1 MIIPKKYQKPGRQ
14 KKKSRVVSGAVMEEG
29 RSKGWGFGFGGWGK
43 HSRDD
48 NYDRLRK
55 EDLYSQP
62 EKKKTTWSKRKKC
75 KWRTGAV
82 LSIPIIP
89 SAR

>member
-29 RSKGWGFGFGGWGK
+29 RSKGWGFGFGGWGN
-43 HSRDD
+43 HSRDGS
-48 NYDRLRK
+48 YDSLRK

-62 EKKKTTWSKRKKC
+62 EKKKKKKTAWSKRKKC
-75 KWRTGAV
+75 KWQ
-82 LSIPIIP
+82 
-89 SAR
+89 ARAALDS